1 MAINY
6 ILEDVLDEA
15 ETLLTAE
22 FPKGSGFT
30 AYISHYG
37 DGWSTQ
43 DLDLERRAEE
53 KGTTV
58 ADLFYMPD
66 GSPNWMSSPDA
77 GFEIFDF
84 SLTINDEEQVF
95 SEGIA
100 GIPDEI
106 QKRAIEII
114 KPLGLITLET
124 DSAEYAFGR
133 YAPWYSAKSLTT
145 KGWKYEY
152 GIKDMQPEH
161 PYWPDDLDQADSL
174 HDCFDNAKVEIMEND
189 MIILECE
196 VCKKTAEF
204 ERSTDFNRRN

>member
-1 MAINY
+1 MAMNED
-6 ILEDVLDEA
+6 LEDALEA
-15 ETLLTAE
+15 ADILLRAE
-22 FPKGSGFT
+22 FGEFKDDNGEYRV
-30 AYISHYG
+30 AISNYG
-37 DGWSTQ
+37 DGWTYEE
-43 DLDLERRAEE
+43 LELERIAKE

-66 GSPNWMSSPDA
+66 GSPNWVIDYS

-84 SLTINDEEQVF
+84 ALIIERKDSDDSNEVPE
-95 SEGIA
+95 
-100 GIPDEI
+100 EI
-106 QKRAIEII
+106 QEKAAEII
-114 KPLGLITLET
+114 KPLGLFMLST
-124 DSAEYAFGR
+124 DGVEYAFGR
-133 YAPWYSAKSLTT
+133 YAPWYSAKSLTE

-174 HDCFDNAKVEIMEND
+174 HDCFDNAKVEIMETD

-204 ERSTDFNRRN
+204 DRSTDFNRR